1 MPRRGRGNR
10 GGAKAST
17 ASARQLIK
25 REHLTN
31 EPGWFQNKSRRT
43 DPPSYNQS
51 AIYSRKVYSAGSTT
65 ATGITYKISDI
76 AAAITAGNFAKIAVT
91 GIKVWGPT
99 GDTGVELTAFS
110 TRDPKESKLV
120 TDWGVAGEARSY
132 ISLGLANKD
141 ISWNGS
147 GDATNVCTIK
157 GVSTAGT
164 YADAVILVA
173 FTVMYKN
180 MTTAVIKTTELI
192 EPQAHMK
199 PEQEHYS
206 YEHQRRIED
215 LEEELRAIKLMH
227 RTGQDAPDWDDLAHD
242 DVDCKKKKSF
252 SLVITSEKECGN

>member
-10 GGAKAST
+10 GGARNGT
-17 ASARQLIK
+17 SARQIIK
-25 REHLTN
+25 REHLTS

-43 DPPSYNQS
+43 DPPPYNQS

-65 ATGITYKISDI
+65 ATGITYKVSDI
-76 AAAITAGNFAKIAVT
+76 AAAITAGNFAKIAIT

-99 GDTGVELTAFS
+99 GDTGIELTAFS
-110 TRDPKESKLV
+110 TRDTKESKLV

-180 MTTAVIKTTELI
+180 MTTAVIKTTDLRN
-192 EPQAHMK
+192 PQAHMN
-199 PEQEHYS
+199 E
-206 YEHQRRIED
+206 ED
-215 LEEELRAIKLMH
+215 VWN
-227 RTGQDAPDWDDLAHD
+227 TY
-242 DVDCKKKKSF
+242 
-252 SLVITSEKECGN
+252 TSEQKIQELSDQVEYLMNKIESKEVWDEQPLDPLYPSQEANCPLNEAD

>member
-1 MPRRGRGNR
+1 MLRRGRGNR
-10 GGAKAST
+10 GGAKASA
-17 ASARQLIK
+17 ASARTLIK
-25 REHLTN
+25 REHLTS

-43 DPPSYNQS
+43 DPPPYNQS

-65 ATGITYKISDI
+65 ATGITYKVSDI
-76 AAAITAGNFAKIAVT
+76 AAAITAGNFAKIAIT

-99 GDTGVELTAFS
+99 GDTGIELTAFS

-180 MTTAVIKTTELI
+180 MTTAVIKTTDLRN
-192 EPQAHMK
+192 PQAHMN
-199 PEQEHYS
+199 E
-206 YEHQRRIED
+206 ED
-215 LEEELRAIKLMH
+215 VWN
-227 RTGQDAPDWDDLAHD
+227 TY
-242 DVDCKKKKSF
+242 
-252 SLVITSEKECGN
+252 TSEQKIQELSDQVEYLMNKIESKEVWDEQPLDPLYPSQEANCPLNEAD